1 MKNFINFLDRLFFI
15 IVLVIPIIMQ
25 SCQYKTTKAEKYEP
39 EILLTWNEMIM
50 EMAIAEDGLL
60 TLKGVRTEAMMH
72 TAIHDVLNNIRP
84 SYTTYLFEEKNIN
97 AEPIA
102 AVAQAAYEISVSQF
116 PDKRT
121 ELDTELNRWLET
133 VENNQAKTEGKE
145 LGKKVAS
152 GILSSRADDG
162 WNDEADYTW
171 HPMAPGVYAE
181 FNKHSG
187 TPEGFIFGSG
197 WAKAIMPQL

>member
-1 MKNFINFLDRLFFI
+1 
-15 IVLVIPIIMQ
+15 
-25 SCQYKTTKAEKYEP
+25 
-39 EILLTWNEMIM
+39 
-50 EMAIAEDGLL
+50 
-60 TLKGVRTEAMMH
+60 MMH

-84 SYTTYLFEEKNIN
+84 SYTTYLFEEENIN

-187 TPEGFIFGSG
+187 TPEGFIFGFG